1 MNRLLS
7 ISLVSVAVALGVE
20 TLAMRDAHADGV
32 APIASPENNSPR
44 LGGHLGIA
52 VPMFTISNTN
62 TTIGKDF
69 VTVGIAPGIT
79 ARLSDKVAIDY
90 EFVAYTTID
99 RRRTITALVVDPGIV
114 YDLGPVVVGVR
125 AAIRVTDRANFGI
138 IPIINKGFKL
148 GTVAWFVELD
158 LPVFFNEKSL
168 ETPTFEG
175 EAKTRT
181 AFTAQLQTGIGF

>member
-1 MNRLLS
+1 MSRL
-7 ISLVSVAVALGVE
+7 ISLSVLSVLFGVQFVP
-20 TLAMRDAHADGV
+20 MRAARADNV
-32 APIASPENNSPR
+32 APVASPETNSPR

-52 VPMFTISNTN
+52 VPIFTMSDRT

-90 EFVAYTTID
+90 EFVAYTTVD
-99 RRRTITALVVDPGIV
+99 RRGTLTALVVDPGIV
-114 YDLGPVVVGVR
+114 YDLGPVVVGLR
-125 AAIRVTDRANFGI
+125 TAIRVTDRANFGL

-158 LPVFFNEKSL
+158 LPVFFNERKP
-168 ETPTFEG
+168 EPPATG
-175 EAKTRT
+175 DAKTYT